1 MLVYRATSNLCKYGC
16 SVVYPQQNQNQN
28 QVGGVGV
35 GVGVRIRVGGVNG
48 SGMNNN
54 SNIIM
59 GSGGGGRIRPR
70 CFTRTVSSSSSSS
83 RVKIGL
89 VTTASAT
96 ATGAAAAAAA
106 IMFWVVV
113 GGTNTNAVE
122 QIQAAETLSDIPQM
136 LSGDCSSSPQDCKK
150 AKIQRP
156 KSRKAE
162 SCTIKCVTTCIRG
175 GVGSPGEGPLNV
187 RRPLVVFKQGF
198 RSRQYCLVE
207 CSDICNLI
215 GDGDDGP

>member
-16 SVVYPQQNQNQN
+16 SVVYPRQNQNQN
-28 QVGGVGV
+28 QVV

-70 CFTRTVSSSSSSS
+70 CFTRAVSSSGSS

-89 VTTASAT
+89 VTTA
-96 ATGAAAAAAA
+96 TGAAAAA

-175 GVGSPGEGPLNV
+175 GVGSPGEGPLNF

-198 RSRQYCLVE
+198 RSRQYCLIE